1 MLLPVSN
8 PAPVYCPHAER
19 CPGCAWIARPPAEQ
33 LAAKQALLE
42 HALAPYT
49 TLAARVLPVQ
59 AAAANAGY
67 RTRAKLAVAPG
78 PRLGLFARASHDVL
92 DLPGCPVLT
101 PRLAAATEALRGL
114 LAAPPP
120 GAESVLLPEGEGP
133 GCLRALDLREVEN
146 EAGSFVLLTLV
157 LRAPEPEAAA
167 LSAATAALV
176 AAIPGL
182 RSLALRLHDG
192 RAPGLLGGPPHVIH
206 GESWVADRLGPGS
219 PSVLVSSGSFVQA
232 HRGQALL
239 LQAAVLSALG
249 KVSGKRVLDVYAGS
263 GALGLA
269 LAAQGA
275 KPLLVEG
282 YPLAAQAA
290 EEAARQQGLAVEVQS
305 APAERALPALR
316 RAGARFEA
324 AVANPPRAGMAPR
337 AREAL
342 AALVSGPIVLVS
354 CEPLTLARD
363 LAHFRELGFQVER
376 LEPWDL
382 MPLTDQV
389 ESLAV
394 LRRARPPA
402 AQVLHADPAF
412 VAIAKPPGLPT
423 LPLPEHGDSLLAR
436 VRALRGR
443 AQAVALGRL
452 DLGASGVCL
461 FATSPEQ
468 RPALERALAA
478 EGAEQQSLVLVRG
491 VARGSGRLGTA
502 RSKSPHGKRDG
513 REVIPSKSARSERH
527 ASEVSHGK
535 SARSERYASEVIQA
549 HSRYRRLSVVAGHAL
564 LEVTGAAGAT
574 PSLRRQL
581 AAIGEPVLGDER
593 QGHAPSNR
601 HLFERAG
608 LDRAFLHVT
617 RLCFAHPLSGAPVVI
632 EAPLAPDL
640 AAVLERLGQHK

>member
-1 MLLPVSN
+1 MLPPVSS
-8 PAPVYCPHAER
+8 PAPVSCRYAER
-19 CPGCAWIARPPAEQ
+19 CPGCAWILRPPADQ

-42 HALAPYT
+42 RALAPYT

-59 AAAANAGY
+59 AAEANAGY

-101 PRLAAATEALRGL
+101 PRLGAAADALRGL

-120 GAESVLLPEGEGP
+120 GAEVVLRAEGEGP
-133 GCLRALDLREVEN
+133 GRLRAVDLREVEN
-146 EAGSFVLLTLV
+146 EAGTGVLLTLV
-157 LRAPEPEAAA
+157 LRAPAPDAKALEAA
-167 LSAATAALV
+167 SAALV
-176 AAIPGL
+176 AALPDL

-192 RAPGLLGGPPHVIH
+192 RAPGLLGGPPQVIY
-206 GESWVADRLGPGS
+206 GETWVADRLSPGT
-219 PSVLVSSGSFVQA
+219 PSVLVSSGSFVQV

-239 LQAAVLSALG
+239 LQAAALRALG
-249 KVSGKRVLDVYAGS
+249 KVAGKRVLDVYAGS

-282 YPLAAQAA
+282 YARAA
-290 EEAARQQGLAVEVQS
+290 EAVEAAARQQGLALEVQS

-342 AALVSGPIVLVS
+342 AALVTGPIVLIS
-354 CEPLTLARD
+354 CEPRTLARD
-363 LAHFRELGFQVER
+363 LAHFRELGFQLER

-394 LRRARPPA
+394 LRKATPPA
-402 AQVLHADPAF
+402 AQPLHADVAF
-412 VAIAKPPGLPT
+412 VAVAKPPGLPT

-443 AQAVALGRL
+443 GQAVALGRL
-452 DLGASGVCL
+452 ELNASGVCL
-461 FATSPEQ
+461 FASSPEQ
-468 RPALERALAA
+468 APALQRALAA
-478 EGAEQQSLVLVRG
+478 EGAEQQSLALVRG
-491 VARGSGRLGTA
+491 VARASGRLGATP
-502 RSKSPHGKRDG
+502 SKSP
-513 REVIPSKSARSERH
+513 RSERH
-527 ASEVSHGK
+527 ASEVSRP
-535 SARSERYASEVIQA
+535 AA
-549 HSRYRRLSVVAGHAL
+549 RYRRLDVVAGHAL
-564 LEVTGAAGAT
+564 LELTSPAGAT
-574 PSLRRQL
+574 PSLRRL
-581 AAIGEPVLGDER
+581 LHAIGEPVLGDER

-608 LDRAFLHVT
+608 LDRSFLHVT
-617 RLCFAHPLSGAPVVI
+617 RVRFAHPLSGAPLVI

-640 AAVLERLGQHK
+640 AAVIAKLGASA